1 MPKSITVRKPDGS
14 PYTYKN
20 VPDNVTQEEAQARAN
35 REFAVQPETVDKTP
49 DVTVTKIGDRDIP
62 QPDSNQGLLDALKTA
77 MGKTTRVVAPYLAA
91 AGAGAAAGAPIG
103 GVGAIPG
110 AIAGMTA
117 YGLGSTTA
125 DILTGGRAT
134 QGVENLM
141 TQAGLPEL
149 ETAPE
154 RMTAAGIRGALGGL
168 SGVQSAAALARPQA
182 AQFQGVTSA
191 GAPVTQSVR
200 TGQGF
205 APGSTS
211 QRVFDIMA
219 QQPGA
224 QTAAGGIAG
233 FTSQG
238 AREVGLPEPFP
249 TFAGIAAGT
258 APFLRAGSFQ
268 RPVSAV
274 QQAATPRTPQQPAVT
289 GQPGA
294 QPPATPMP
302 PQQVRMNNVARLERA
317 GVPVSPGQRSGQPL
331 AQTMESVMK
340 YLPPSAPRSA
350 RFVDEQQRAYTR
362 ALLSHAGINADTAG
376 PEVLSAAQRRFKG
389 IYNDLEQATVLRGPD
404 EQMIDDLARA
414 EAEVGQGSPQNI
426 RDSFIGY
433 RDDVLNWASGTPR
446 LGQTF
451 QGLAEDLGKEI
462 RRAERSDTPGS
473 GRYAKALI
481 DLRNALFGMVERQA
495 SPEVANGWRQ
505 TNREYAIFKAIEDSM
520 LDPSQVTL
528 NTNFVNPRKIGNIQ
542 LKVRPREWTQGSED
556 EDSFTNLVKAGAA
569 LIPDPIPNSGTA
581 QRMFA
586 QDILTGGRQMFSHPA
601 GFVAGLA
608 QGAAGVA
615 PYAAASA
622 LDPVTAFGIPYLGS
636 RFWYG
641 NAPTSI
647 APITTAATIG
657 SQKRLPTRREKIAQ
671 ELEKRNS
678 R

>member
-1 MPKSITVRKPDGS
+1 MKKEITVYFKDGS
-14 PYTYKN
+14 SYTYEN
-20 VPDNVTQEEAQARAN
+20 VPENVTQADADARAAK
-35 REFAVQPETVDKTP
+35 EFGKEVGAP

-77 MGKTTRVVAPYLAA
+77 TGKATRVVAPYLAA
-91 AGAGAAAGAPIG
+91 AGAGAVAGAPIG

-117 YGLGSTTA
+117 YGLGSTAT
-125 DILTGGRAT
+125 DLLTGGRGT

-141 TQAGLPEL
+141 TRAGLPEL

-168 SGVQSAAALARPQA
+168 SGAQSVAALARPQA
-182 AQFQGVTSA
+182 AQFQGLTST

-238 AREVGLPEPFP
+238 VREIGLPEPVP
-249 TFAGIAAGT
+249 TIAGMVAGT
-258 APFLRAGSFQ
+258 APFVRASTFQ
-268 RPVSAV
+268 RPTTTG
-274 QQAATPRTPQQPAVT
+274 QPPTLPRTPPQAPTT
-289 GQPGA
+289 GQPGI

-302 PQQVRMNNVARLERA
+302 PQQVRMGNVARLERA

-350 RFVDEQQRAYTR
+350 RFVDEQQRAYTK
-362 ALLSHAGINADTAG
+362 ALLSHAGINADTAR
-376 PEVLSAAQRRFKG
+376 PDVLSTAQRRFNG
-389 IYNDLEQATVLRGPD
+389 IYDDLEQATVLRGPD
-404 EQMIDDLARA
+404 EQMVDDLARA
-414 EAEVGQGSPQNI
+414 EGIVGQGSPQNI

-446 LGQTF
+446 KGQTF
-451 QGLAEDLGKEI
+451 QGLAEDLGAEI
-462 RRAERSDTPGS
+462 RKAERSDAAGS
-473 GRYAKALI
+473 TKYAQALI
-481 DLRNALFGMVERQA
+481 NLRNALFGMVERQA
-495 SPEVANGWRQ
+495 SPEIANAWRK

-528 NTNFVNPRKIGNIQ
+528 NTAFVNPRKIGNIQ
-542 LKVRPREWTQGSED
+542 LKVRSRDWTQGSED

-586 QDILTGGRQMFSHPA
+586 QDILTGGRQMFSSPA
-601 GFVAGLA
+601 GPLVGAA
-608 QGAAGVA
+608 QGMAGTGAAT
-615 PYAAASA
+615 AATM
-622 LDPVTAFGIPYLGS
+622 LDPITGIGIPYLGS

-647 APITTAATIG
+647 APMATAATMG
-657 SQKRLPTRREKIAQ
+657 SQKRLPTRREKLAK

>member
-1 MPKSITVRKPDGS
+1 MKKEITVYFKDGS
-14 PYTYKN
+14 SYTYEN
-20 VPDNVTQEEAQARAN
+20 VPENVTQADADARAAK
-35 REFAVQPETVDKTP
+35 EFGKEVGKP

-62 QPDSNQGLLDALKTA
+62 QPDSNLGLLDALKTA
-77 MGKTTRVVAPYLAA
+77 TGKATRVVAPYLAA

-117 YGLGSTTA
+117 YGLGSTAT
-125 DILTGGRAT
+125 DILMGGRGT
-134 QGVENLM
+134 QAVENLM
-141 TQAGLPEL
+141 TKAGLPEL

-154 RMTAAGIRGALGGL
+154 RMVATGIRGALGGL
-168 SGVQSAAALARPQA
+168 SGAQSAAALSAARGTVPQ
-182 AQFQGVTSA
+182 T
-191 GAPVTQSVR
+191 
-200 TGQGF
+200 TGQ
-205 APGSTS
+205 
-211 QRVFDIMA
+211 RVVDIMA

-249 TFAGIAAGT
+249 TFAGMAAGT
-258 APFLRAGSFQ
+258 APFVRAGTFQ
-268 RPVSAV
+268 RPASAV
-274 QQAATPRTPQQPAVT
+274 QQAATPKTPPQAPS
-289 GQPGA
+289 GQPGV

-302 PQQVRMNNVARLERA
+302 PQQVRMGNVARLERA

-376 PEVLSAAQRRFKG
+376 PEVLSAAQRRFNG

-404 EQMIDDLARA
+404 EQMVDDLARA
-414 EAEVGQGSPQNI
+414 EGVVGKGSPQNI

-433 RDDVLNWASGTPR
+433 RDDVLNWASGKPR
-446 LGQTF
+446 PGQTF
-451 QGLAEDLGKEI
+451 QGLAEDLGNEI
-462 RRAERSDTPGS
+462 RKAERSDAAGS
-473 GRYAKALI
+473 TRYAEALI
-481 DLRNALFGMVERQA
+481 NLRNALFGMVERQA

-505 TNREYAIFKAIEDSM
+505 ANREYAIFKAIEDSM

-542 LKVRPREWTQGSED
+542 MKVRSREWTQGGED

-586 QDILTGGRQMFSHPA
+586 QDILTGGQQMFSSPA
-601 GFVAGLA
+601 GPLVGAA
-608 QGAAGVA
+608 QGMAGTGAAT
-615 PYAAASA
+615 AATMF
-622 LDPVTAFGIPYLGS
+622 DPITGIGIPYLGS

-647 APITTAATIG
+647 APMVTAATVG
-657 SQKRLPTRREKIAQ
+657 SQKRLPTRREKLAK

>member
-1 MPKSITVRKPDGS
+1 MKKEITVYFKDGS
-14 PYTYKN
+14 SYTYEN
-20 VPDNVTQEEAQARAN
+20 VPENVTQADADARAAK
-35 REFAVQPETVDKTP
+35 EFGKEVGKP

-62 QPDSNQGLLDALKTA
+62 QPEPNQGLLDALKTA
-77 MGKTTRVVAPYLAA
+77 TGKATRVVAPYLAA

-117 YGLGSTTA
+117 YGLGSTAT
-125 DILTGGRAT
+125 DILMGGRGT
-134 QGVENLM
+134 QAVENLM
-141 TQAGLPEL
+141 TKAGLPEL

-154 RMTAAGIRGALGGL
+154 RMVATGIRGALGGL
-168 SGVQSAAALARPQA
+168 SGAQSAAALSAARGTVPQ
-182 AQFQGVTSA
+182 T
-191 GAPVTQSVR
+191 
-200 TGQGF
+200 TGQ
-205 APGSTS
+205 
-211 QRVFDIMA
+211 RVVDIMA

-238 AREVGLPEPFP
+238 AREIGLPEPFP
-249 TFAGIAAGT
+249 TFAGMAAGT
-258 APFLRAGSFQ
+258 APFVRAGTFQ
-268 RPVSAV
+268 RPASAV
-274 QQAATPRTPQQPAVT
+274 QQAATPKTPPQAPS
-289 GQPGA
+289 GQPGV

-302 PQQVRMNNVARLERA
+302 PQQVRMGNVARLERA

-350 RFVDEQQRAYTR
+350 RFVDEQQRAYTK

-376 PEVLSAAQRRFKG
+376 PEVLSAAQRRFNG

-404 EQMIDDLARA
+404 EQMVDDLARA
-414 EAEVGQGSPQNI
+414 EGVVGKGSPQNI

-433 RDDVLNWASGTPR
+433 RDDVLNWASGKPR
-446 LGQTF
+446 PGQTF
-451 QGLAEDLGKEI
+451 QGLAEDLGNEI
-462 RRAERSDTPGS
+462 RKAERSDAAGS
-473 GRYAKALI
+473 TRYAEALI
-481 DLRNALFGMVERQA
+481 NLRNALFGMVERQA

-505 TNREYAIFKAIEDSM
+505 ANREYAIFKAIEDSM

-542 LKVRPREWTQGSED
+542 MKVRSREWTQGGED

-586 QDILTGGRQMFSHPA
+586 QDILTGGQQMFSSPA
-601 GFVAGLA
+601 GPLVGAA
-608 QGAAGVA
+608 QGMAGTGAAT
-615 PYAAASA
+615 AATMF
-622 LDPVTAFGIPYLGS
+622 DPITGIGIPYLGS

-647 APITTAATIG
+647 APMATAATVG
-657 SQKRLPTRREKIAQ
+657 SQKRLSTRREKLAK
-671 ELEKRNS
+671 ELEKRNL

>member
-1 MPKSITVRKPDGS
+1 MKKQITVYFRDGS
-14 PYTYKN
+14 SHTYDN
-20 VPDNVTQEEAQARAN
+20 VPESVTQAEADARAAK
-35 REFAVQPETVDKTP
+35 EFGKEVGKPAPASARTRPPE
-49 DVTVTKIGDRDIP
+49 
-62 QPDSNQGLLDALKTA
+62 SNLGLLDALKTA
-77 MGKTTRVVAPYLAA
+77 TGKATRVVAPYLAA

-117 YGLGSTTA
+117 YGLGSTAA

-141 TQAGLPEL
+141 TRAGLPEL

-154 RMTAAGIRGALGGL
+154 RMTATGIRGALGGF
-168 SGVQSAAALARPQA
+168 SGAQSAAALARPQA

-191 GAPVTQSVR
+191 GTPVTQSVR

-233 FTSQG
+233 FTGQG
-238 AREVGLPEPFP
+238 AREVGLPEPLP
-249 TFAGIAAGT
+249 TFAGMAAGT
-258 APFLRAGSFQ
+258 APFVRAGTFQ
-268 RPVSAV
+268 RPASEVQPPSA
-274 QQAATPRTPQQPAVT
+274 PRTLPETPS
-289 GQPGA
+289 GQPSV
-294 QPPATPMP
+294 QPPVTPMP
-302 PQQVRMNNVARLERA
+302 PQQVRMGNVARLERA

-350 RFVDEQQRAYTR
+350 RFVDEQQRAYTK

-376 PEVLSAAQRRFKG
+376 PQVLSAAQRRFNG

-404 EQMIDDLARA
+404 EQMVDDLARA

-446 LGQTF
+446 KGQTF
-451 QGLAEDLGKEI
+451 QGLAEDLGAEI
-462 RRAERSDTPGS
+462 RKAERSDAAGS
-473 GRYAKALI
+473 NRYAKALI

-495 SPEVANGWRQ
+495 SPEIANAWRK
-505 TNREYAIFKAIEDSM
+505 TNREYAIFKTIEDSM

-528 NTNFVNPRKIGNIQ
+528 NTAFVNPRKIGNIQ
-542 LKVRPREWTQGSED
+542 LKVRSREWTQGNED

-569 LIPDPIPNSGTA
+569 IIPDPIPNSGTA

-586 QDILTGGRQMFSHPA
+586 QDILTGGRQMFSSPA
-601 GFVAGLA
+601 GPLVGAA
-608 QGAAGVA
+608 QGMTGTGVA
-615 PYAAASA
+615 TAATM
-622 LDPVTAFGIPYLGS
+622 LDPIVGIGIPYIGS

-647 APITTAATIG
+647 APVATAAEFG
-657 SQKRLPTRREKIAQ
+657 SQKRLPTRREKLAK

>member
-1 MPKSITVRKPDGS
+1 MKKEITVYFKDGS
-14 PYTYKN
+14 SYTYEN
-20 VPDNVTQEEAQARAN
+20 VPENVTQADADARAAK
-35 REFAVQPETVDKTP
+35 EFGKEVGKP

-62 QPDSNQGLLDALKTA
+62 QPDSNLGLLDALKTA
-77 MGKTTRVVAPYLAA
+77 TGKATRVVAPYLAA

-117 YGLGSTTA
+117 YGLGSTAT
-125 DILTGGRAT
+125 DILMSGRGT
-134 QGVENLM
+134 QAVENLM
-141 TQAGLPEL
+141 TKAGLPEL

-154 RMTAAGIRGALGGL
+154 RMVATGIRGALGGL
-168 SGVQSAAALARPQA
+168 SGAQSAAALSAARGTVPQ
-182 AQFQGVTSA
+182 T
-191 GAPVTQSVR
+191 
-200 TGQGF
+200 TGQ
-205 APGSTS
+205 
-211 QRVFDIMA
+211 RVVDIMA

-249 TFAGIAAGT
+249 TFAGMAAGT
-258 APFLRAGSFQ
+258 APFVRAGTFQ
-268 RPVSAV
+268 RPASAV
-274 QQAATPRTPQQPAVT
+274 QQTATPKTPPQAPS
-289 GQPGA
+289 GQPGV

-302 PQQVRMNNVARLERA
+302 PQQVRMGNVARLERA

-350 RFVDEQQRAYTR
+350 RFVDEQQRAYTK

-376 PEVLSAAQRRFKG
+376 PEVLSAAQRRFNG

-404 EQMIDDLARA
+404 EQMVDDLARA
-414 EAEVGQGSPQNI
+414 EGVVGKGSPQNI

-433 RDDVLNWASGTPR
+433 RDDVLNWASGKPR
-446 LGQTF
+446 PGQTF
-451 QGLAEDLGKEI
+451 QGLAEDLGNEI
-462 RRAERSDTPGS
+462 RKAERSDAAGS
-473 GRYAKALI
+473 TRYAEALI
-481 DLRNALFGMVERQA
+481 NLRNALFGMVERQA

-505 TNREYAIFKAIEDSM
+505 ANREYAIFKAIEDSM

-542 LKVRPREWTQGSED
+542 MKVRSREWTQGGED

-586 QDILTGGRQMFSHPA
+586 QDILTGGQRMFSSPA
-601 GFVAGLA
+601 GPLVGAA
-608 QGAAGVA
+608 QGMAGTGAAT
-615 PYAAASA
+615 AATMF
-622 LDPVTAFGIPYLGS
+622 DPITGIGIPYLGS

-647 APITTAATIG
+647 APMATAATVG
-657 SQKRLPTRREKIAQ
+657 SQKRLPTRREKLAK